1 MSWIRIKL
9 LDELQSLNDKIKNE
23 ELLDKIDKFKQNSKN
38 NTRNLEQLVE
48 LTKKY
53 YKKKRLNS

>member
-1 MSWIRIKL
+1 M

-48 LTKKY
+48 LTKKILC
-53 YKKKRLNS
+53 KAEQLKS